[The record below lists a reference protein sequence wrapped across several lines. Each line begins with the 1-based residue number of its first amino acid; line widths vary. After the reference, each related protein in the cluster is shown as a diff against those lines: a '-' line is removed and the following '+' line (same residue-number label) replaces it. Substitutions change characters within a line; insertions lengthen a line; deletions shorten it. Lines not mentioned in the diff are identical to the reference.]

1 MQDQLDR
8 TGPGQDRTADR
19 VQDAVLDYLDVPA
32 AAARLGI
39 TVEGV
44 RKRIQRGQLRAH
56 KQDGRWYVVLLP
68 RDDIQDTPDPVQDA
82 PLDQSSTDRDVVVL
96 ALMERLDRAHRDN
109 LELAGRCDWL
119 QSELQQARARLESAE
134 QEIRLLKAPTPT
146 IVGVSD
152 PAPAPVSNLSNGP
165 ATSANDQDSG
175 VQQAHRRLWWQFWK
189 T

>member
-96 ALMERLDRAHRDN
+96 ALMERLDRAHREN
-109 LELAGRCDWL
+109 LELAGRCGWL

-134 QEIRLLKAPTPT
+134 QEIRLLKAPDSLEANGLPQT
-146 IVGVSD
+146 D
-152 PAPAPVSNLSNGP
+152 PASPPTSYQSAPTANG
-165 ATSANDQDSG
+165 QDSG
-175 VQQAHRRLWWQFWK
+175 AECPPRPPW
-189 T
+189 